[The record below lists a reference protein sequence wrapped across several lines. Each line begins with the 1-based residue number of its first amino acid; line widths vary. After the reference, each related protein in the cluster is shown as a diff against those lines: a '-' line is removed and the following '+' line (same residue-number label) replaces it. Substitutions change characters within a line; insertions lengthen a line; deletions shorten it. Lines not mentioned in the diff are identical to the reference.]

1 MKAMKTWMVAA
12 GVATLAAFATGAAA
26 QDANKPGEDLVVY
39 TGTGIP
45 TDFADA
51 LVEPFSKHMQEK
63 YGVAVHVRTVPG
75 AIPTVWA
82 QLQTE
87 WPNPSGDVY
96 WLYNQNIRAGIDL
109 GYWLPLQDK
118 FSAEEWASFDQDAM
132 KTLNTKGYSAPI
144 EISAWILVVQ
154 NSLAEGKV
162 TSMNDL
168 GNKEFAHRITF
179 DSALSVGS
187 GYNAIAAA
195 AAIRGDDWHTWFQ
208 NGQFNEEAALPAFK
222 LVAEWAANALT
233 LTQGSGSIRPLL
245 RRGESLISAWWWHN
259 AVEELK
265 AGTPV
270 HIVEPKEGVVSLV
283 QSGPVISSKTKNPIA
298 AVEWARFVH
307 SAEANEVAQK
317 VGYLNKLPRKGES
330 ASPQWQEFASKAR
343 LMWVDDFRD
352 AMLDPAYNEKVL
364 DLYNRVV
371 IQGQ

>member
-1 MKAMKTWMVAA
+1 MFKMKTWMAA
-12 GVATLAAFATGAAA
+12 AAFTALCTLSTGGYA
-26 QDANKPGEDLVVY
+26 QDGKPGDELVVY

-63 YGVAVHVRTVPG
+63 YGVPVHVRTVPG

-109 GYWLPLQDK
+109 GYWMPLQDK
-118 FSAEEWASFDQDAM
+118 FTAEEWASFDQGAM
-132 KTLNTKGYSAPI
+132 KTLNTKGFSAPI
-144 EISAWILVVQ
+144 EISAWVLVVQ
-154 NSLAEGKV
+154 NSLAEGAV
-162 TSMNDL
+162 TSVDDL
-168 GNKEFAHRITF
+168 GKEEFAHRITF

-208 NGQFNEEAALPAFK
+208 NGQFNEEAARPAFDM
-222 LVAEWAANALT
+222 VAKWAKNALT

-270 HIVEPKEGVVSLV
+270 HIVEPKEGVVALV
-283 QSGPVISSKTKNPIA
+283 QSGPVISSKTKNPIG
-298 AVEWARFVH
+298 AVEWAKFVH
-307 SAEANEVAQK
+307 SAEANEIAQK
-317 VGYLNKLPRKGES
+317 VGYLNKLPRTGES
-330 ASPQWQEFASKAR
+330 ASPQWQDFASKAKM
-343 LMWVDDFRD
+343 LWVDDFRD